1 MKGASLMANEKNIFI
16 PGVKDG
22 ETFKVGEMEFIK
34 FPDKDGMTPV
44 VMKDIVFQ
52 SHFGR
57 TNNFKESDILQRMKE
72 EILPDIVEAIGEEN
86 LCPVTT
92 DLTSLDGLK
101 DYGAVESLIAL
112 PTLDFYRENAENF
125 QSHKLNCWWW
135 LATPW
140 STPANDDDWCVLC
153 VSPSGCIRNF
163 NYCNDVN
170 GVRPFLIFKSCI
182 FGSPEA

>member
-1 MKGASLMANEKNIFI
+1 MANEKNICI
-16 PGVKDG
+16 PSVKDG
-22 ETFKVGEMEFIK
+22 ETFKIGEMEFIK
-34 FPDKDGMTPV
+34 FPDKDGGTPV
-44 VMKDIVFQ
+44 IMKNIAFR
-52 SHFGR
+52 SRFGR
-57 TNNFKESDILQRMKE
+57 ANNFKESDILQKMKE

-101 DYGAVESLIAL
+101 DYGAVESPIAL
-112 PTLDFYRENAENF
+112 PTLDFYRENAEIF
-125 QSHKLNCWWW
+125 QAHKLNCWWW

-140 STPANDDDWCVLC
+140 STPANDDYWCVLC
-153 VSPSGCIRNF
+153 VSPSGYVFISSFDNG
-163 NYCNDVN
+163 YH

>member
-1 MKGASLMANEKNIFI
+1 MANEKNIYV

-44 VMKDIVFQ
+44 VMKDIVFR
-52 SHFGR
+52 SRFGR

-86 LCPVTT
+86 LCSVTT

-112 PTLDFYRENAENF
+112 PTLDFYRENAEIF
-125 QSHKLNCWWW
+125 QTHKLNYWWW
-135 LATPW
+135 FATPW
-140 STPANDDDWCVLC
+140 STPTNDDDWYVLC
-153 VSPSGCIRNF
+153 VSPSGF
-163 NYCNDVN
+163 YCDDCFSGVDG